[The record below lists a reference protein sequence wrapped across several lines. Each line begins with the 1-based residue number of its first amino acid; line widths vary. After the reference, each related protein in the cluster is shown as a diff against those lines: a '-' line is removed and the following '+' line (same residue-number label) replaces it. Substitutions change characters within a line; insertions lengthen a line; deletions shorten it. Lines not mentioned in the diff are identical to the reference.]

1 METFKPGGSSKPI
14 QQIAFLG
21 SSLPRQCG
29 IATYTDDLARSI
41 SEFDPTLTLDS
52 IAMSDKPDYIYPE
65 RVCFEIHDGDVS
77 GYLPAAEYINRYG
90 YDILSVQHE
99 YGIYGGSAGA
109 YLLNLVR
116 EAKMPVVTTL
126 HTVLREPN
134 PEQKQV
140 MDEILQLSQRVVV
153 MSEKAIGFLAR
164 VHQVNPDKI
173 DLIPHGIP
181 FISEKAGASFR
192 NRLGIEGPMILTFG
206 LLSQDK
212 GVQYAIEAMP
222 KIIARYPGA
231 VYVIVG
237 ATHPNVRAWEG
248 EAYRESLQALAK
260 TLGVEQN
267 VRFVNRF
274 VATEELVEYLGAM
287 DIYITPYLNAQQITS
302 GTLAYSVGAGKAVI
316 STPYAYAEEILAE
329 GRGILVPFRSA
340 DAIAEAVINIQSDPA
355 GAAEMGQRAARFGEK
370 MLWPAV
376 AESYLKSFQRAREDS
391 ANQMREILQ
400 KPVILTASPR
410 AMPDLKLDHLYDL
423 SDDTGILQHATF
435 TVPNRGEGYCVDDN
449 ARALL
454 LTAYLES
461 EGPIDSGVK
470 LLQSRYLSFVMDAY
484 NPEKG
489 RFKNFMTYGR
499 EWLELQGSEDSHG
512 RSLWALGAM
521 AHRCR
526 DKGRREASKQYF
538 ERAAPAILDTTSP
551 RTWAYGVIAC
561 EEYLAGFPHEY
572 SIQLLKQSLA
582 CRLWRQ
588 YEINQGE
595 DWPWF
600 EQSLSYANARL
611 SQSLIL
617 AGDALGKQHLLKVGL
632 ESLEWLM
639 NKQTGPYGVFAPIG
653 SDSCFIRGGEKSLF
667 DQQPVECAGAVS
679 ACLSAYKA
687 TQNPHWITEANRAF
701 RWFLGENMLGQPIY
715 DRSTGGCNDGLHA
728 KRVNRNQGAE
738 STLSFLCALTELR
751 SAKLLQ
757 AAVTSPNQ
765 IYETK

>member
-1 METFKPGGSSKPI
+1 METSQHNGATTPI
-14 QQIAFLG
+14 KEIAFLG

-41 SEFDPTLTLDS
+41 GGLDSSLTLDFF
-52 IAMSDKPDYIYPE
+52 AMSDKPDYIYPD
-65 RVCFEIHDGDVS
+65 RVCLEIADHEIS
-77 GYLPAAEYINRYG
+77 GYQEAADYINRYG

-99 YGIYGGSAGA
+99 YGIFGGSAGS
-109 YLLNLVR
+109 YLLNLIR

-140 MDEILQLSQRVVV
+140 MDEVLQLSQRVVV
-153 MSEKAIGFLAR
+153 MSEKAIEFLDG
-164 VHQVNPDKI
+164 VHQVHPDKI
-173 DLIPHGIP
+173 DMIPHGIP
-181 FISEKAGASFR
+181 LISEKAGASFR
-192 NRLGIEGPMILTFG
+192 HRLGISGPMILTFG
-206 LLSQDK
+206 LLSPDK
-212 GVQYAIEAMP
+212 GVQYVIEAMP
-222 KIIARYPGA
+222 KIIDRYPGA

-237 ATHPNVRAWEG
+237 ATHPHLRAREG

-260 TLGVEQN
+260 SLGVDQH

-316 STPYAYAEEILAE
+316 STPYAYAEEILSE
-329 GRGILVPFRSA
+329 GRGVLVPFRSA

-355 GAAEMGQRAARFGEK
+355 GAAEMGRRAARFGEK

-376 AESYLKSFQRAREDS
+376 AQSYLESFQRARDDS
-391 ANQMREILQ
+391 TNQMRQILQ
-400 KPVILTASPR
+400 KPASLNLSPR

-435 TVPNRGEGYCVDDN
+435 TVPNRAEGYCVDDN

-454 LTAYLES
+454 LTAFLES
-461 EGPIDSGVK
+461 ESPLDPGIK

-484 NPEKG
+484 NPEKA
-489 RFKNFMTYGR
+489 RFKNFLTYAR
-499 EWLELQGSEDSHG
+499 EWLEEVGSEDSHG

-521 AHRCR
+521 ANRCR
-526 DKGRREASKQYF
+526 DKGRREVSKQLF
-538 ERAAPAILDTTSP
+538 ERAAPTLLETTSP
-551 RTWAYGVIAC
+551 RTWAYGIIAC
-561 EEYLAGFPHEY
+561 EEYLSGFPHEY
-572 SIQLLKQSLA
+572 SIQQLKQSLA

-588 YEINQGE
+588 YEINQSAE
-595 DWPWF
+595 WPWF

-611 SQSLIL
+611 CQSLIL
-617 AGDALGKQHLLKVGL
+617 AGDALGKQHFLKVGL
-632 ESLEWLM
+632 DSLQWLM
-639 NKQTGPYGVFAPIG
+639 SHQTGPQGVFAPIG
-653 SDSCFIRGGEKSLF
+653 SDCCFHRGQEKSQY
-667 DQQPVECAGAVS
+667 DQQPVETAGAVS

-701 RWFLGENMLGQPIY
+701 RWFLGENMLGKSVY
-715 DRSTGGCNDGLHA
+715 DRSTGGCYDGLHP

-738 STLSFLCALTELR
+738 STLSFLCALVELR

-757 AAVTSPNQ
+757 SAVISTNQ
-765 IYETK
+765 LHEIK